1 MPKLHFGDIE
11 IIHIKAGRFRL
22 DGGAMFGVV
31 PKPLWETQAPADALN
46 RIEMACNCLL
56 IRARDEFTLIDT
68 GPGDRFSAK
77 EQEFFD
83 FDPHARLATS
93 LKAVGYS
100 PEQITRV
107 VLTHLHFDHAGGTL
121 CQTAKGIKPAF
132 PRASYVVQQGEWD
145 DAILGHSTMRSSY
158 RPDDLK
164 ILQDSGQLHFIRG
177 DVELES
183 GISTFVTGGHTEHHQ
198 GILIRAGSH
207 TLAYPADLIPT
218 RPHLR
223 PYWNMAYDM
232 FPYQTL
238 KRKIEFMR
246 QASEQNWIVAWDH
259 DPGKLWSKLH
269 FDNGNFIAADLDAG
283 EIF

>member
-1 MPKLHFGDIE
+1 MHRLQLGDIE
-11 IIHIKAGRFRL
+11 IVHIDAGRFRL

-31 PKPLWETQAPADALN
+31 PKPLWEIQAPPDAFN

-56 IRARDEFTLIDT
+56 ICDRNDLTLIDT

-83 FDPHARLATS
+83 FDPHIRLSTS
-93 LKAVGYS
+93 LTEAGFR
-100 PEQITRV
+100 PEQVTQV

-121 CQTAKGIKPAF
+121 CQTANGIEPTF
-132 PRASYVVQQGEWD
+132 PRAAYVVQQGEWD
-145 DAILGHSTMRSSY
+145 DAIQGRSTMRSSY

-164 ILQDSGQLHFIRG
+164 ILQSSGQLRFIRG
-177 DVELES
+177 NVELGS
-183 GISTFVTGGHTEHHQ
+183 GMSTFVTGGHTEHHQ
-198 GILIRAGSH
+198 GIIIRAGGR

-238 KRKIEFMR
+238 MRKREFMQ
-246 QASEQNWIVAWDH
+246 QACEQNWIVAWDH
-259 DPGKLWSKLH
+259 DLQKLWSKLH
-269 FDNGNFIAADLDAG
+269 LEKSNYVARDLDS
-283 EIF
+283 